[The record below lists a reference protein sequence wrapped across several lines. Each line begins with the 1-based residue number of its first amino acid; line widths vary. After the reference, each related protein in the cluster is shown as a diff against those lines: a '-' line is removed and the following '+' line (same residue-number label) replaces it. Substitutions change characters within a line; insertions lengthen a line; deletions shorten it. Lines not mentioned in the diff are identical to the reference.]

1 MIAKIVFI
9 LAVLELGFGD
19 AVPYWQGI
27 PYNSGMYLRN
37 PGLPNIAIGFGSG
50 FSSNINGV
58 SHSSGFG
65 SSFRSG
71 DAEAYGSGIGSSNG
85 YAQGVGYA
93 NAAPNYA
100 VNYNIPSYQHVAP
113 NQYISSIPKYQYGA
127 QNHQVNA
134 VPHYQQAPVI
144 NSGHRLSPVRALSQD
159 HGTVG
164 NSLSSVQ
171 SHNAGSIIG
180 AANSNL
186 GHQSAVSSIQ
196 DPKGHG
202 SSYAATNSY
211 HPSPLQSHN
220 AGSII
225 GAANSNLGHQSA
237 VSSIQDLK
245 GHGSSYA
252 ATNSYHPPPR
262 NGQHLE
268 KAITSTQDI
277 DGY

>member
-1 MIAKIVFI
+1 MIAKIVFV

-19 AVPYWQGI
+19 AVPYWQGN

-211 HPSPLQSHN
+211 QPS
-220 AGSII
+220 
-225 GAANSNLGHQSA
+225 
-237 VSSIQDLK
+237 
-245 GHGSSYA
+245 
-252 ATNSYHPPPR
+252 PR

-277 DGY
+277 DGYKIHTAESVQQHGNLLQNSGATNIQGPGIQVAQAHAISTGYY